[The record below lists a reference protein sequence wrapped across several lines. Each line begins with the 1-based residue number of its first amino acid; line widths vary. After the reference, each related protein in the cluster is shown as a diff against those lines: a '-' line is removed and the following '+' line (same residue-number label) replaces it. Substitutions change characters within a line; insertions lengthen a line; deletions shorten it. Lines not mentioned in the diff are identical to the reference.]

1 MTSVLP
7 NDDTRRGPDSG
18 ASKVRD
24 AAEQIRAYLANQW
37 KPIRLNGDTKRPV
50 DEKWPDRW
58 VSEEDLIAW
67 HRRGGGIGIQVGPM
81 SDHIAC
87 IDLDTPEARRLAPH
101 FLPDTLKAGKEA
113 EDLASHLVVR
123 SEGISYLKIADG
135 ASEVISLKAS
145 GPANDHAG
153 HQFCV
158 APSMH
163 VTKGAYRWMP
173 DFDPSRVRDMGP
185 EALVEAVRRLGV
197 TALILKYF
205 PKDGRHEYSKAIAGT
220 LLRRGYDAEGLAD
233 IMEIVWT
240 EVRAPRDGVKNAA
253 KNVFDTA
260 ERILDGKSVTG
271 KTRLNEIV
279 AGLGDSLVAAAGL
292 KQRTDVG
299 VEDGQDGRPQQL
311 DDLELA
317 SRWLHKAKDVKFS
330 AHGWMRYKD
339 GHWHKVEDGLV
350 SQAITRYL
358 GRMPNTSVT
367 ANRVASVLRL
377 AENESY
383 VRTERWDANQDI
395 IVCKNGT
402 LDLRTFELREH
413 RPEDYAMGGLAFDY
427 DPSALAEAWDEFIGG
442 HLGPEVWAFLQEFAG
457 YSLTTDT
464 SYELALWLLGAGGTG
479 KSTFLEGLT
488 SIMGN
493 RVGRLSLSD
502 IERSSFALEN
512 IVGKTLLTATEQ
524 PSTFIKQV
532 DIINTLISG
541 ETISVNRKNKPLVDV
556 RPTAKLA
563 WAMNSL
569 PKIREEGNGI
579 FRRLMIVKFPALA
592 PQEKDP
598 AVKER
603 IRLLEPPGILAWA
616 VEGLRRLRKR
626 DGFKIPESVRVVVQ
640 DFEHSN
646 DPPRQFLEEVCE
658 RGDESL
664 HVGRKELYDAYAK
677 WCKYYGFKPK
687 AVTQIREDWLRLGL
701 KEGKSQGKKNY
712 KGVKIVDT
720 DFDTWGR

>member
-1 MTSVLP
+1 
-7 NDDTRRGPDSG
+7 
-18 ASKVRD
+18 
-24 AAEQIRAYLANQW
+24 
-37 KPIRLNGDTKRPV
+37 
-50 DEKWPDRW
+50 
-58 VSEEDLIAW
+58 
-67 HRRGGGIGIQVGPM
+67 M

-299 VEDGQDGRPQQL
+299 VEDGQDGKPQQL

-317 SRWLHKAKDVKFS
+317 SRWLHKAKDVRFS

-339 GHWHKVEDGLV
+339 GQWHKVEDGLV

-367 ANRVASVLRL
+367 ANRVTSVLRL

-383 VRTERWDANQDI
+383 VRTDRWDANQDI
-395 IVCKNGT
+395 IVCRNGT

-413 RPEDYAMGGLAFDY
+413 RPEDYAMGGLPFDY
-427 DPSALAEAWDEFIGG
+427 DPTAKAEAWNEFIGG
-442 HLGPEVWAFLQEFAG
+442 HLGPEIWGFLQEFAG

-524 PSTFIKQV
+524 PSMFIKQV
-532 DIINTLISG
+532 DIINTLVSG
-541 ETISVNRKNKPLVDV
+541 EMVSVNRKNKPIVDV

>member
-1 MTSVLP
+1 MNSVP
-7 NDDTRRGPDSG
+7 PSGDDCRTPRVDVPPSMSAVD
-18 ASKVRD
+18 
-24 AAEQIRAYLANQW
+24 QIRAYLANKW

-50 DEKWPDRW
+50 DERWPERW

-67 HRRGGGIGIQVGPM
+67 HRRGGGIGIQVGPV
-81 SDHIAC
+81 SEHIAC
-87 IDLDTPEARRLAPH
+87 VDLDTPEARRLAPH

-113 EDLASHLVVR
+113 EDLASHWVVR

-145 GPANDHAG
+145 GRANDYAG

-163 VTKGAYRWMP
+163 ATKGAYRWMP

-197 TALILKYF
+197 AALILKYL

-220 LLRRGYDAEGLAD
+220 LLRRGYDAEGLAE
-233 IMEIVWT
+233 IMEMVWT
-240 EVRAPRDGVKNAA
+240 EARAPRDGVKNAA

-260 ERILDGKSVTG
+260 ERILDEKSVTG

-330 AHGWMRYKD
+330 AHGWMRYND

-413 RPEDYAMGGLAFDY
+413 RPEDYAMGGLPFDY
-427 DPSALAEAWDEFIGG
+427 DPTAKAEAWNEFIGG
-442 HLGPEVWAFLQEFAG
+442 HLGPEIWGFLQEFAG

-502 IERSSFALEN
+502 IERSPFALEN

-579 FRRLMIVKFPALA
+579 FRRLMIVKFPDLPAE
-592 PQEKDP
+592 EKDP

-603 IRLLEPPGILAWA
+603 IKLLEPPGILAWA
-616 VEGLRRLRKR
+616 VEGLKRLRKR
-626 DGFKIPESVRVVVQ
+626 DGFKIPEPVHQAVQ
-640 DFEHSN
+640 DFEVTN
-646 DPPRQFLEEVCE
+646 DPPRQFLDEACE
-658 RGDESL
+658 RDPDFK
-664 HVGRKELYDAYAK
+664 VGKKELYDTYAR
-677 WCKYYGFKPK
+677 WCNFYGFKPK
-687 AVTQIREDWLRLGL
+687 AVNQIREDWLRLGL
-701 KEGKSQGKKNY
+701 KETTIQGTRYY
-712 KGVKIVDT
+712 KGVKIVVS
-720 DFDTWGR
+720 DFSTYGR

>member
-7 NDDTRRGPDSG
+7 NDDDRRNPDSG
-18 ASKVRD
+18 ASKVMD

-50 DEKWPDRW
+50 DERWPDRW

-67 HRRGGGIGIQVGPM
+67 HRRGGGIGIQVGRV

-113 EDLASHLVVR
+113 EDLASHWVVR
-123 SEGISYLKIADG
+123 SEGVSYLKIADG

-145 GPANDHAG
+145 GPDNDFAG

-163 VTKGAYRWMP
+163 ATKGAYRWMP
-173 DFDPSRVRDMGP
+173 EFDPSKVRDMGP
-185 EALVEAVRRLGV
+185 EALRDAVRRLGV
-197 TALILKYF
+197 ASLILKYL

-220 LLRRGYDAEGLAD
+220 LLRRGYDAEGLAE

-240 EVRAPRDGVKNAA
+240 EARAPRNGVKNAA

-260 ERILDGKSVTG
+260 ERILDEKSVTG

-279 AGLGDSLVAAAGL
+279 GGLGDSLVAAAGL

-299 VEDGQDGRPQQL
+299 SEDGQDGKPQQL

-317 SRWLHKAKDVKFS
+317 NRWLHRAKGIKFS
-330 AHGWMRYKD
+330 AHGWMRYRD
-339 GHWHKVEDGLV
+339 GQWHKVEDGLV
-350 SQAITRYL
+350 MQDITRYL

-367 ANRVASVLRL
+367 ANRVASVQRL
-377 AENESY
+377 AENDSY
-383 VRTERWDANQDI
+383 VRTDVWDANQDI

-427 DPSALAEAWDEFIGG
+427 NPSAEAEAWNEFIGG
-442 HLGPEVWAFLQEFAG
+442 HLGPEIWGFLQEFAG
-457 YSLTTDT
+457 YSLTTDA

-493 RVGRLSLSD
+493 RVGRLSLAD
-502 IERSSFALEN
+502 IDRSPFAMEN
-512 IVGKTLLTATEQ
+512 IVGKTLLTAT
-524 PSTFIKQV
+524 
-532 DIINTLISG
+532 G
-541 ETISVNRKNKPLVDV
+541 EIISVNRKNKPIVDV

-579 FRRLMIVKFPALA
+579 FRRLMIVQFPPLN
-592 PQEKDP
+592 PEEKDP

-616 VEGLRRLRKR
+616 VEGLKRLRQR
-626 DGFKIPESVRVVVQ
+626 DAFKIPESVGRAVQ
-640 DFEHSN
+640 DFELSN
-646 DPPRQFLEEVCE
+646 DPPRQFLEEACE
-658 RGDESL
+658 RDENG
-664 HVGRKELYDAYAK
+664 HVGKKELYDAYAK

-701 KEGKSQGKKNY
+701 KEGASKGKKHY
-712 KGVKIVDT
+712 KGVKLLDET
-720 DFDTWGR
+720 FDSWRR

>member
-1 MTSVLP
+1 
-7 NDDTRRGPDSG
+7 
-18 ASKVRD
+18 
-24 AAEQIRAYLANQW
+24 
-37 KPIRLNGDTKRPV
+37 
-50 DEKWPDRW
+50 
-58 VSEEDLIAW
+58 
-67 HRRGGGIGIQVGPM
+67 
-81 SDHIAC
+81 
-87 IDLDTPEARRLAPH
+87 
-101 FLPDTLKAGKEA
+101 
-113 EDLASHLVVR
+113 VR
-123 SEGISYLKIADG
+123 SEGVSYLKIADG

-145 GPANDHAG
+145 GPANDYAG

-158 APSMH
+158 VPSMH
-163 VTKGAYRWMP
+163 ATKGAYRWMP
-173 DFDPSRVRDMGP
+173 DFDPSRVRDIGP
-185 EALVEAVRRLGV
+185 ETLVDVVRQLGV
-197 TALILKYF
+197 AALILKYL

-220 LLRRGYDAEGLAD
+220 LLRRGYDAEGLAE

-240 EVRAPRDGVKNAA
+240 EARAPRNGVKNAA

-279 AGLGDSLVAAAGL
+279 AGQGDSLVAAAGL

-317 SRWLHKAKDVKFS
+317 SRWLHKAKDVRFS

-339 GHWHKVEDGLV
+339 GQWHKVEDGLV
-350 SQAITRYL
+350 SQAVTCYL

-367 ANRVASVLRL
+367 ANRVTSVLRL

-383 VRTERWDANQDI
+383 VRTDRWDANQDI

-413 RPEDYAMGGLAFDY
+413 RPEDYAMGGLPFEY
-427 DPSALAEAWDEFIGG
+427 DPTAKAEAWDEFIGG
-442 HLGPEVWAFLQEFAG
+442 HLGPEIWGFLQEFAG

-524 PSTFIKQV
+524 PTMFIKQV
-532 DIINTLISG
+532 DIINTLVSG
-541 ETISVNRKNKPLVDV
+541 EMISVNRKNKPIVDV

-592 PQEKDP
+592 PHEKDP

>member
-299 VEDGQDGRPQQL
+299 VEDGQDGKPQQL

-317 SRWLHKAKDVKFS
+317 SRWLHKAKDVRFS

-339 GHWHKVEDGLV
+339 GQWHKVEDGLV

-367 ANRVASVLRL
+367 ANRVTSVLRL

-383 VRTERWDANQDI
+383 VRTDRWDANQDI
-395 IVCKNGT
+395 IVCRNGT

-413 RPEDYAMGGLAFDY
+413 RPEDYAMGGLPFDY
-427 DPSALAEAWDEFIGG
+427 DPTAKAEAWNEFIGG
-442 HLGPEVWAFLQEFAG
+442 HLGPEIWGFLQEFAG

-524 PSTFIKQV
+524 PSMFIKQV
-532 DIINTLISG
+532 DIINTLVSG
-541 ETISVNRKNKPLVDV
+541 EMVSVNRKNKPIVDV

>member
-1 MTSVLP
+1 MNSVTP
-7 NDDTRRGPDSG
+7 SGDDCRTARVDVPPSMSAVD
-18 ASKVRD
+18 
-24 AAEQIRAYLANQW
+24 QIRAYLANKW

-50 DEKWPDRW
+50 DEGWPERW

-299 VEDGQDGRPQQL
+299 VEDGQDGKPQQL

-317 SRWLHKAKDVKFS
+317 SRWLHKAKDVRFS

-339 GHWHKVEDGLV
+339 GQWHKVEDGLV

-413 RPEDYAMGGLAFDY
+413 RPEDYAMGGLPFDY
-427 DPSALAEAWDEFIGG
+427 DPTAKAEAWNEFIGG
-442 HLGPEVWAFLQEFAG
+442 HLGPEIWGFLQEFAG

-524 PSTFIKQV
+524 PSMFIKQV
-532 DIINTLISG
+532 DIINTLVSG
-541 ETISVNRKNKPLVDV
+541 EMVSVNRKNKPIVDV

>member
-1 MTSVLP
+1 MSSIH
-7 NDDTRRGPDSG
+7 PDG
-18 ASKVRD
+18 AR
-24 AAEQIRAYLANQW
+24 AFTEAGAEQIRAYLASQW
-37 KPIRLNGDTKRPV
+37 KPIRLAGDTKKPV
-50 DEKWPDRW
+50 DAGWPERW

-67 HRRGGGIGIQVGPM
+67 FRGGGGIGIQVGPL
-81 SDHIAC
+81 SDHINC
-87 IDLDTPEARRLAPH
+87 IDLDTAEAQRLAPH

-113 EDLASHLVVR
+113 EDLASHWVVR
-123 SEGISYLKIADG
+123 SEGVSYLKIADG

-145 GPANDHAG
+145 GPANDYAG

-163 VTKGAYRWMP
+163 ATKGAYRWMP
-173 DFDPSRVRDMGP
+173 SFDPSKVRDIGP
-185 EALVEAVRRLGV
+185 ETLVDVVRRLGV
-197 TALILKYF
+197 AALILKYL

-220 LLRRGYDAEGLAD
+220 LLRRGYDAEGLAE

-240 EVRAPRDGVKNAA
+240 EARAPRNGVKDAV

-260 ERILDGKSVTG
+260 ERILDEKSVTG

-279 AGLGDSLVAAAGL
+279 AGLGDNLVAAAGL
-292 KQRTDVG
+292 KQRTDIG
-299 VEDGQDGRPQQL
+299 TEDGQDGKPQQL

-317 SRWLHKAKDVKFS
+317 SRWLHKVKDVKFS
-330 AHGWMRYKD
+330 AHGWLRYKD
-339 GHWHKVEDGLV
+339 GQWHKVEDGLV

-358 GRMPNTSVT
+358 GRMPNTNVT
-367 ANRVASVLRL
+367 ANRVTSVLRL

-383 VRTERWDANQDI
+383 VRTDRWDANQDI

-413 RPEDYAMGGLAFDY
+413 RPEDYAMGGLPFEY
-427 DPSALAEAWDEFIGG
+427 DPSAKAEAWDEFIGG

-457 YSLTTDT
+457 YGLTTDT

-493 RVGRLSLSD
+493 RVGRLSLAD
-502 IERSSFALEN
+502 IDRSPFAMEN

-524 PSTFIKQV
+524 PSMYIKQV

-541 ETISVNRKNKPLVDV
+541 EIISVNRKNKPIVDV

-579 FRRLMIVKFPALA
+579 FRRLMIVQFPPLN
-592 PQEKDP
+592 PEEKDP

-616 VEGLRRLRKR
+616 VEGLKRLRQR
-626 DGFKIPESVRVVVQ
+626 DGFKIPESVGRAVQ
-640 DFEHSN
+640 DFELSN
-646 DPPRQFLEEVCE
+646 DPPRQFLEEACE
-658 RGDESL
+658 RDENG
-664 HVGRKELYDAYAK
+664 HVGKKELYDAYAK

-701 KEGKSQGKKNY
+701 KEGASKGKKHY
-712 KGVKIVDT
+712 KGVKLLDET
-720 DFDTWGR
+720 FDSWGR

>member
-1 MTSVLP
+1 MSSIH
-7 NDDTRRGPDSG
+7 PDG
-18 ASKVRD
+18 AR
-24 AAEQIRAYLANQW
+24 AYTEAGAEQIRAYLASQW

-50 DEKWPDRW
+50 DEGWPERW

-67 HRRGGGIGIQVGPM
+67 HRRGGGIGIQVGPV

-87 IDLDTPEARRLAPH
+87 VDLDTPEARRLAPH

-113 EDLASHLVVR
+113 EDLASHWVVR

-135 ASEVISLKAS
+135 SSEVISLKAS
-145 GPANDHAG
+145 GPANDSAG

-163 VTKGAYRWMP
+163 ATKGAYRWMP

-185 EALVEAVRRLGV
+185 EALVEGVRRLGV
-197 TALILKYF
+197 AALILKYL
-205 PKDGRHEYSKAIAGT
+205 PADGRHEYSKAIAGT

-233 IMEIVWT
+233 VMEIVWT
-240 EVRAPRDGVKNAA
+240 EARAPRDGVNNAA

-260 ERILDGKSVTG
+260 ERILDEKSVTG

-279 AGLGDSLVAAAGL
+279 AGLGDNLVAAAGL
-292 KQRTDVG
+292 KQRTDIG
-299 VEDGQDGRPQQL
+299 TEDGQDGKPQPL

-317 SRWLHKAKDVKFS
+317 SRWLQRAKDVKFS

-339 GHWHKVEDGLV
+339 GQWHKVEDGLV

-358 GRMPNTSVT
+358 GRMPNTNVT
-367 ANRVASVLRL
+367 ANRVTSVLRL

-383 VRTERWDANQDI
+383 VRTDRWDANQDI

-413 RPEDYAMGGLAFDY
+413 RPEDYAMGGLPFEY
-427 DPSALAEAWDEFIGG
+427 DPSAKAEAWDEFIGG

-457 YSLTTDT
+457 YGLTTDT

-493 RVGRLSLSD
+493 RVGRLSLAD
-502 IERSSFALEN
+502 IDRSPFAMEN

-524 PSTFIKQV
+524 PSMYIKQV

-541 ETISVNRKNKPLVDV
+541 EIISVNRKNKPIVDV

-563 WAMNSL
+563 WAMSSL

-579 FRRLMIVKFPALA
+579 FRRLMIVQFPPLN
-592 PQEKDP
+592 PEEKDP

-616 VEGLRRLRKR
+616 VEGLKRLRQR
-626 DGFKIPESVRVVVQ
+626 DAFKIPESVGRAVQ
-640 DFEHSN
+640 DFELSN
-646 DPPRQFLEEVCE
+646 DPPRQFLEEACE
-658 RGDESL
+658 RDANG
-664 HVGRKELYDAYAK
+664 HVGKKELYDAYAK
-677 WCKYYGFKPK
+677 WCKYYGFKP
-687 AVTQIREDWLRLGL
+687 QSHPDPRGL
-701 KEGKSQGKKNY
+701 AATGAEGRRVQGQEAL
-712 KGVKIVDT
+712 
-720 DFDTWGR
+720 

>member
-24 AAEQIRAYLANQW
+24 AAERIRAYLANQW

-299 VEDGQDGRPQQL
+299 VEDGQDGKPQQL

-317 SRWLHKAKDVKFS
+317 SRWLHKAKDVRFS

-339 GHWHKVEDGLV
+339 GQWHKVEDGLV

-367 ANRVASVLRL
+367 ANRVTSVLRL

-383 VRTERWDANQDI
+383 VRTDRWDANQDI
-395 IVCKNGT
+395 IVCRNGT

-413 RPEDYAMGGLAFDY
+413 RPEDYAMGGLPFDY
-427 DPSALAEAWDEFIGG
+427 DPTAKAEAWNEFIGG
-442 HLGPEVWAFLQEFAG
+442 HLGPEIWGFLQEFAG

-524 PSTFIKQV
+524 PSMFIKQV
-532 DIINTLISG
+532 DIINTLVSG
-541 ETISVNRKNKPLVDV
+541 EMVSVNRKNKPIVDV